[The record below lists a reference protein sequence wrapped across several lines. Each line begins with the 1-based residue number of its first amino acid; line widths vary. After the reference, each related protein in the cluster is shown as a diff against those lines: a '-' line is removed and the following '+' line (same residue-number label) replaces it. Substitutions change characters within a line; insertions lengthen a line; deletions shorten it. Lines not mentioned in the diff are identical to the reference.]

1 MNGLVIAGYLLAMVV
16 IGLFSSRK
24 TKGSEGFFVANRS
37 GGLFLITGSLIA
49 TILGGSSTIGMAG
62 LGYAKGLPGA
72 WWLLVGAIGLAVGGA
87 LLAGKVRKTRAYTL
101 PEILGKSYGE
111 GARKAASIIILV
123 SWLGIIAGQM
133 IAAGKIMSVL
143 FPHFSVPL
151 LIVASGV
158 VMIFYTLLGG
168 QYSVLRTDALQAM
181 LILMGVVVMVV
192 LGAHALGG
200 IGAMA
205 NKLPPDFL
213 SFPSNQNISWGYI
226 GNLLLFVGTAY
237 LVGPD
242 IFSRFLSAK
251 DGKSARN
258 AAWITA
264 GVLVVVAFGITGI
277 GIMARV
283 LYPGI
288 AAEQAFPT
296 MVARILPGILPS
308 LVTAAL
314 LAAVM
319 SSADTC
325 LLTAGVIM
333 TSDISGGWLAKR
345 AVNDNTVLLISRLF
359 VLIIGI
365 LSLGIALYMQGI
377 IKSLLL
383 GYTVF
388 TSGLIIPALLALF
401 ANRYPVRPAWA
412 MGAIILGGTAA
423 LWGKLAHF
431 PQAGLTGMGLC
442 AAMMAVGMIQG
453 RRPGDV
459 SQGVTPS
466 EGGIPASSHPLSR

>member
-1 MNGLVIAGYLLAMVV
+1 MNGLVIIGYLLAMII
-16 IGLFSSRK
+16 IGIFSSRK
-24 TKGSEGFFVANRS
+24 AKGIEGFFVANRS
-37 GGLFLITGSLIA
+37 GGLFFITGSLIA

-62 LGYAKGLPGA
+62 LAYAKGLPGA
-72 WWLLVGAIGLAVGGA
+72 WWLLVGAIGLAAGGTF
-87 LLAGKVRKTRAYTL
+87 LAGKVRKTRAYTL

-111 GARKAASIIILV
+111 GARKAASIIILA

-143 FPHFSVPL
+143 FPHFPVSL
-151 LIVASGV
+151 LIAVSGS

-168 QYSVLRTDALQAM
+168 QYSVLRTDAIQAL
-181 LILMGVVVMVV
+181 LILIGVAVMVV
-192 LGAHALGG
+192 LGMHASGG
-200 IGAMA
+200 ITAMTR
-205 NKLPPDFL
+205 KLPPDFF
-213 SFPSNQNISWGYI
+213 SFPSNRNISWGYI

-251 DGKSARN
+251 DSKSARN

-264 GVLVVVAFGITGI
+264 AVLVVVAFCITGI

-288 AAEQAFPT
+288 AAEKAFPT
-296 MVARILPGILPS
+296 MVVHILPGILPS

-333 TSDISGGWLAKR
+333 TSDISGKWLTQKDT
-345 AVNDNTVLLISRLF
+345 NDRGILLISRLF
-359 VLIIGI
+359 VLAIGI

-377 IKSLLL
+377 IRSLLL

-388 TSGLIIPALLALF
+388 TSGLIIPVLLSLF
-401 ANRYPVRPAWA
+401 TNRFPVRSAWA
-412 MGAIILGGTAA
+412 VSAIILGGGVA

-431 PQAGLTGMGLC
+431 PQAGLAGMGLC
-442 AAMMAVGMIQG
+442 AVIMIIGIMQG
-453 RRPGDV
+453 RRLENI
-459 SQGVTPS
+459 SQSITVA

>member
-1 MNGLVIAGYLLAMVV
+1 
-16 IGLFSSRK
+16 
-24 TKGSEGFFVANRS
+24 
-37 GGLFLITGSLIA
+37 
-49 TILGGSSTIGMAG
+49 MAG
-62 LGYAKGLPGA
+62 LAYAKGLPGA

-111 GARKAASIIILV
+111 GARKAASIIILA

-143 FPHFSVPL
+143 FPHLSVSL
-151 LIVASGV
+151 LIAASGA

-168 QYSVLRTDALQAM
+168 QYSVLRTDAIQAL
-181 LILMGVVVMVV
+181 LILIGVAVMVV
-192 LGAHALGG
+192 LGMHASGG
-200 IGAMA
+200 ITAIA
-205 NKLPPDFL
+205 RKLPPDFL
-213 SFPSNQNISWGYI
+213 SFPSNRSISWGYI
-226 GNLLLFVGTAY
+226 GNLFLFVGTAY

-251 DGKSARN
+251 NSKSARN

-264 GVLVVVAFGITGI
+264 AVLVVVAFSIAGI
-277 GIMARV
+277 GIMARI

-288 AAEQAFPT
+288 AAERAFPT
-296 MVARILPGILPS
+296 MVVHILPGIFPS

-333 TSDISGGWLAKR
+333 TSDIFGKWLTQKGA
-345 AVNDNTVLLISRLF
+345 NDKGILLTSRLF
-359 VLIIGI
+359 VLVLGI
-365 LSLGIALYMQGI
+365 LSMGIALYMQGI

-388 TSGLIIPALLALF
+388 TAGLIIPVLLALF
-401 ANRYPVRPAWA
+401 TDRFPVRPAWA
-412 MGAIILGGTAA
+412 VSAIILGGGTA

-431 PQAGLTGMGLC
+431 PQAGLAGMGLC
-442 AAMMAVGMIQG
+442 LVMMIIGIIQG
-453 RRPGDV
+453 KRLGNT
-459 SQGVTPS
+459 SQDITAA
-466 EGGIPASSHPLSR
+466 GGESPPHPIL